1 MRSETICAI
10 STAPGGAIG
19 IIRVSGSDSI
29 SLVDQIFKSA
39 TGKKLEFC
47 KGFTAH
53 YGEIYN
59 KDRVLDQVIVTIF
72 RAPHSYTGED
82 LVEISC
88 HGSTYILQSIINELL
103 DSSPYIRLAT
113 AGEFT
118 KRAFLN
124 GKMDLAQSEAVADL
138 IAADSKAGHDIAIKQ
153 IKGDYSIELKRL
165 REHFLTFASL
175 IELELDFSD
184 HEDLEFADRSKLKIL
199 LRDIENQV
207 TNLVHSFKLGNVI
220 KNGVPV
226 AIIGNTN
233 TGKSTLLN
241 TLLHEDRAIT
251 SEIKGTTRD
260 TIEDIVKLQDI
271 LFRFIDT
278 AGIRKTSDKI
288 ERIGIQRSIDKI
300 NQSSIILWVIDA
312 KESITSLN
320 EQAKEV
326 VPLLKNKNFIF
337 LFNKEDLL
345 ANNST
350 KKTLME
356 WANQLIPHAN
366 CLFISAKNK
375 THITDLENKLI
386 QIVRNLQS
394 TESNIIITNMR
405 HYEVLKK
412 ILFTINR
419 INDGFA
425 HQIPSDLLAQDIRE
439 CISYLGEILGEV
451 TSDEILHNI
460 FSKFCIGK

>member
-1 MRSETICAI
+1 
-10 STAPGGAIG
+10 
-19 IIRVSGSDSI
+19 
-29 SLVDQIFKSA
+29 
-39 TGKKLEFC
+39 
-47 KGFTAH
+47 
-53 YGEIYN
+53 
-59 KDRVLDQVIVTIF
+59 
-72 RAPHSYTGED
+72 
-82 LVEISC
+82 
-88 HGSTYILQSIINELL
+88 
-103 DSSPYIRLAT
+103 
-113 AGEFT
+113 
-118 KRAFLN
+118 
-124 GKMDLAQSEAVADL
+124 MDLAQSEAVADL

-345 ANNST
+345 ANSST
-350 KKTLME
+350 QKTLME

>member
-1 MRSETICAI
+1 M
-10 STAPGGAIG
+10 
-19 IIRVSGSDSI
+19 
-29 SLVDQIFKSA
+29 
-39 TGKKLEFC
+39 
-47 KGFTAH
+47 
-53 YGEIYN
+53 
-59 KDRVLDQVIVTIF
+59 
-72 RAPHSYTGED
+72 
-82 LVEISC
+82 
-88 HGSTYILQSIINELL
+88 
-103 DSSPYIRLAT
+103 
-113 AGEFT
+113 
-118 KRAFLN
+118 
-124 GKMDLAQSEAVADL
+124 
-138 IAADSKAGHDIAIKQ
+138 
-153 IKGDYSIELKRL
+153 
-165 REHFLTFASL
+165 TFSSL

-350 KKTLME
+350 QK
-356 WANQLIPHAN
+356 H
-366 CLFISAKNK
+366 
-375 THITDLENKLI
+375 
-386 QIVRNLQS
+386 
-394 TESNIIITNMR
+394 
-405 HYEVLKK
+405 
-412 ILFTINR
+412 
-419 INDGFA
+419 
-425 HQIPSDLLAQDIRE
+425 
-439 CISYLGEILGEV
+439 
-451 TSDEILHNI
+451 
-460 FSKFCIGK
+460 

>member
-1 MRSETICAI
+1 
-10 STAPGGAIG
+10 
-19 IIRVSGSDSI
+19 
-29 SLVDQIFKSA
+29 
-39 TGKKLEFC
+39 
-47 KGFTAH
+47 
-53 YGEIYN
+53 
-59 KDRVLDQVIVTIF
+59 
-72 RAPHSYTGED
+72 
-82 LVEISC
+82 
-88 HGSTYILQSIINELL
+88 
-103 DSSPYIRLAT
+103 
-113 AGEFT
+113 
-118 KRAFLN
+118 
-124 GKMDLAQSEAVADL
+124 MDLAQSEAVADL

-165 REHFLTFASL
+165 REHFLAFASL

-345 ANNST
+345 VNNSIQ
-350 KKTLME
+350 KTLME

-386 QIVRNLQS
+386 Q
-394 TESNIIITNMR
+394 
-405 HYEVLKK
+405 
-412 ILFTINR
+412 
-419 INDGFA
+419 
-425 HQIPSDLLAQDIRE
+425 
-439 CISYLGEILGEV
+439 
-451 TSDEILHNI
+451 
-460 FSKFCIGK
+460 

>member
-39 TGKKLEFC
+39 SGKKLEFC

-103 DSSPYIRLAT
+103 DSSPHIRLAT

-350 KKTLME
+350 QKTLME

-425 HQIPSDLLAQDIRE
+425 HQVPSDLLAQDIRE

-451 TSDEILHNI
+451 TSEEILHNI